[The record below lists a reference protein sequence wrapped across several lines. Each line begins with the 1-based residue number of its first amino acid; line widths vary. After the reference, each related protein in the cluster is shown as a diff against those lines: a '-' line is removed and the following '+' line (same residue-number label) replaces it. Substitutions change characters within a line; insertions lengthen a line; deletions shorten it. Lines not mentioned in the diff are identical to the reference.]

1 MDNMMANKDIVRGCT
16 RIINA
21 LEYDKLDEFISQD
34 YRRHCQAT
42 PDAKVES
49 LQEFKA
55 LLREFDKTFTEVE
68 VKLDMIIAEDDLV
81 AFWGTYS
88 ANQTGPMG
96 PFPAT
101 GKRMVSDMGGV
112 HRIADGKIAETWVT
126 WDNLS
131 AFQQLGLDPSQL
143 SG

>member
-1 MDNMMANKDIVRGCT
+1 MNNAQANKEMVRKAFEV
-16 RIINA
+16 INA
-21 LEYDKLDEFISQD
+21 LDYEKLDEFVSQD
-34 YRRHCQAT
+34 YLRHCQAT
-42 PDAKVES
+42 PDVEVKC
-49 LQEFKA
+49 LEEFKS

-68 VKLDMIIAEDDLV
+68 IRIDMLIAEDDLV

-96 PFPAT
+96 PFPPT

-126 WDNLS
+126 WDNLT
-131 AFQQLGLDPSQL
+131 AFQQLGLDLSQL
-143 SG
+143 

>member
-1 MDNMMANKDIVRGCT
+1 MDSTKANKEMVRNAFEV
-16 RIINA
+16 INA
-21 LEYDKLDEFISQD
+21 LEYHKLDAFVSQD
-34 YRRHCQAT
+34 YLRHCLAT
-42 PDAKVES
+42 PDVKVEC
-49 LQEFKA
+49 LEEFKA

-68 VKLDMIIAEDDLV
+68 IKIDMLIAEDDLV

-96 PFPAT
+96 PFAPT

-112 HRIADGKIAETWVT
+112 HRIAGGKIAETWVT

-143 SG
+143 QG

>member
-1 MDNMMANKDIVRGCT
+1 MDSTKANKEMVRNAFEV
-16 RIINA
+16 IKA
-21 LEYDKLDEFISQD
+21 LEYHKLDAFVAQD
-34 YRRHCQAT
+34 YLRHCQAT
-42 PDAKVES
+42 PDVKVKCLE
-49 LQEFKA
+49 EFKA

-68 VKLDMIIAEDDLV
+68 LKIDMLIAEDDLV

-101 GKRMVSDMGGV
+101 GNRMVSDMGGV
-112 HRIADGKIAETWVT
+112 HRIEDGKIAETWVT

-131 AFQQLGLDPSQL
+131 MFQQLGLDPSQL
-143 SG
+143 QG